1 MRQPHGSL
9 EYYLTTEIH
18 LSLEMFH
25 NEGLT
30 PEETRAVIEKQTDID
45 GHHFFCT
52 PGGVNRNWTIST
64 RTRDTRMIESIVIDL
79 ELALRS
85 ALREKFKEKPNADD
99 STKSGID

>member
-1 MRQPHGSL
+1 MRQPHGPL

-30 PEETRAVIEKQTDID
+30 PEESRKAIEDCTDVN
-45 GHHFFCT
+45 GSHFYCT

-64 RTRDTRMIESIVIDL
+64 RSRDAGTIKMLVSNIEW
-79 ELALRS
+79 ALRR
-85 ALREKFKEKPNADD
+85 ALNTKYPPKETPDVAA
-99 STKSGID
+99 SGAP